1 MPPARVLRAAAFAR
15 VKRQPRWEEV
25 MKTRTVVSFLF
36 VLAMLIAVAAP
47 ALAAEPAKPAAP
59 AFPNKVLHVFMCEM
73 QDGVTEEQVE
83 AIAQAWQKAIRQMPG
98 GEEAKVRVL
107 WPVAVANTGQID
119 FQVVVQV
126 PSFSD
131 WGRLWDTYND
141 DSPAAMADDMNQG
154 KVDCPDSMMWE
165 AVDIQ

>member
-1 MPPARVLRAAAFAR
+1 
-15 VKRQPRWEEV
+15 
-25 MKTRTVVSFLF
+25 MKTLGRFLL
-36 VLAMLIAVAAP
+36 VLVALIAVAAP
-47 ALAAEPAKPAAP
+47 ALAAEPAKPAA
-59 AFPNKVLHVFMCEM
+59 FPNKVLHVFMCEM
-73 QDGVTEEQVE
+73 EDDVTEEQIE

-119 FQVVVQV
+119 FHVVVQV

-131 WGRLWDTYND
+131 WGKLWDNYND
-141 DSPAAMADDMNQG
+141 DSPAAMADAMNQG

>member
-1 MPPARVLRAAAFAR
+1 
-15 VKRQPRWEEV
+15 
-25 MKTRTVVSFLF
+25 MKTLGRFLL
-36 VLAMLIAVAAP
+36 VLVALIAVAAP
-47 ALAAEPAKPAAP
+47 ALAAEPAKPAA
-59 AFPNKVLHVFMCEM
+59 FPNKVLHVFMCEM
-73 QDGVTEEQVE
+73 EDDVTEEQVE

-119 FQVVVQV
+119 FHIVVQV

-131 WGRLWDTYND
+131 WGKLRDNYND
-141 DSPAAMADDMNQG
+141 DTPAAMADEMNQG
-154 KVDCPDSMMWE
+154 KASCPDSMMWE

>member
-1 MPPARVLRAAAFAR
+1 MKILARFLLVLVA
-15 VKRQPRWEEV
+15 
-25 MKTRTVVSFLF
+25 
-36 VLAMLIAVAAP
+36 LIAVAAP
-47 ALAAEPAKPAAP
+47 ALAAEPAKPAA
-59 AFPNKVLHVFMCEM
+59 FPNKVLHVFMCEM
-73 QDGVTEEQVE
+73 EDDVTEEQVE

-119 FQVVVQV
+119 FHVVVQV

-131 WGRLWDTYND
+131 WGKLWDNYND
-141 DSPAAMADDMNQG
+141 DSPAAMADEMNQG

>member
-1 MPPARVLRAAAFAR
+1 
-15 VKRQPRWEEV
+15 
-25 MKTRTVVSFLF
+25 MKTLGRFLL
-36 VLAMLIAVAAP
+36 VLVALIAVAAP
-47 ALAAEPAKPAAP
+47 ALAAEPAKPAA
-59 AFPNKVLHVFMCEM
+59 FPNKVLHVFMCEM
-73 QDGVTEEQVE
+73 VDDVTEEQVE

-119 FQVVVQV
+119 FHIVVQV

-131 WGRLWDTYND
+131 WGKLWDNYND
-141 DSPAAMADDMNQG
+141 DSPAAMADAMNQG

>member
-1 MPPARVLRAAAFAR
+1 MKILARFLLVLVA
-15 VKRQPRWEEV
+15 
-25 MKTRTVVSFLF
+25 
-36 VLAMLIAVAAP
+36 LIAVAAP
-47 ALAAEPAKPAAP
+47 ALAAEPAKPAA
-59 AFPNKVLHVFMCEM
+59 FPNKVLHVFMCEM
-73 QDGVTEEQVE
+73 QDDVTEEQVE

-119 FQVVVQV
+119 FHIVVQV

-131 WGRLWDTYND
+131 WGKLWDNYND
-141 DSPAAMADDMNQG
+141 DTPAAMADEMNQG
-154 KVDCPDSMMWE
+154 KASCPDSMMWE

>member
-1 MPPARVLRAAAFAR
+1 
-15 VKRQPRWEEV
+15 
-25 MKTRTVVSFLF
+25 MKTLGRFLL
-36 VLAMLIAVAAP
+36 VLVALIAVAAP
-47 ALAAEPAKPAAP
+47 ALAAEPAKPAA
-59 AFPNKVLHVFMCEM
+59 FPNKVLHVFMCEM
-73 QDGVTEEQVE
+73 EDDATEEQIE

-119 FQVVVQV
+119 FHIVVQV

-131 WGRLWDTYND
+131 WGKLWDTYND
-141 DSPAAMADDMNQG
+141 DSPAAMADEMNQG

>member
-1 MPPARVLRAAAFAR
+1 MKILARFLLVLVA
-15 VKRQPRWEEV
+15 
-25 MKTRTVVSFLF
+25 
-36 VLAMLIAVAAP
+36 LIAVAAP
-47 ALAAEPAKPAAP
+47 ALAAEPAKPAA
-59 AFPNKVLHVFMCEM
+59 FPNKVLHVFMCEM
-73 QDGVTEEQVE
+73 EDDVTEEQVE
-83 AIAQAWQKAIRQMPG
+83 AIAQAWQKALRQMPG

-119 FQVVVQV
+119 FHVVVQV

-131 WGRLWDTYND
+131 WGKLWDNYND
-141 DSPAAMADDMNQG
+141 DSPAAMADAMNQG

>member
-1 MPPARVLRAAAFAR
+1 MKILARFLLVLVA
-15 VKRQPRWEEV
+15 
-25 MKTRTVVSFLF
+25 
-36 VLAMLIAVAAP
+36 LIAVAAP
-47 ALAAEPAKPAAP
+47 ALAAEPAKPAA
-59 AFPNKVLHVFMCEM
+59 FPNKVLHVFMCEM
-73 QDGVTEEQVE
+73 EDDVTEEQVE

-119 FQVVVQV
+119 FHVVVQV

-131 WGRLWDTYND
+131 WGKLWDNYND
-141 DSPAAMADDMNQG
+141 DSPAAMADAMNQG